1 MILII
6 FVWNKKRNN
15 IDLTTKVQKSKVD
28 DEPSDLYI
36 IKVPVSLDGCG

>member
-15 IDLTTKVQKSKVD
+15 IDLTTKVQTSKVD
-28 DEPSDLYI
+28 DEPTDLYI
-36 IKVPVSLDGCG
+36 IKVSLNGRG